1 MSGSAAVR
9 RFFILL
15 FAMLS
20 LVGCAASNSPA
31 VTSDISE
38 NYGDSAVVI
47 NDYTA
52 TFAGLGY
59 FDYNKISEKSGVSI
73 KTATYYPEELDLKL
87 LAGDSDVDIFFIN
100 SSSLD
105 RYKENELYSELN
117 SDVILNFNN
126 SCFDSYA
133 KACEYEGKTIA
144 MPASSSYWAL
154 LIPKSAIEET
164 GVTEKDV
171 EYIDDFLSFVR
182 NYEGE
187 RTAYTNG
194 SQLFYSLEG
203 QYERF
208 YCDIA
213 GKDINYMT
221 EEYFDLYE
229 KMLGGY
235 LRNGQTP
242 GAPEGFEHSITGDYS
257 NNSEK
262 ALCTFGYYSDAE
274 YFSDNRLNTNPD
286 VYLTQGSADFFDKWR
301 AFPIPKI
308 SEKITY
314 CSVGMSVAI
323 INPSSENKEAALKV
337 LETIAEN
344 YFDTARGVKY
354 SFLFADRS
362 AYPEYYHTDSDIFN
376 DYYEIFSNG
385 VVSTLSVDIAT
396 SRSEIDDY
404 QAGRLT
410 LEEAVAEY
418 QRQVDI
424 WLNE

>member
-1 MSGSAAVR
+1 
-9 RFFILL
+9 
-15 FAMLS
+15 
-20 LVGCAASNSPA
+20 
-31 VTSDISE
+31 
-38 NYGDSAVVI
+38 
-47 NDYTA
+47 
-52 TFAGLGY
+52 
-59 FDYNKISEKSGVSI
+59 
-73 KTATYYPEELDLKL
+73 
-87 LAGDSDVDIFFIN
+87 
-100 SSSLD
+100 
-105 RYKENELYSELN
+105 
-117 SDVILNFNN
+117 
-126 SCFDSYA
+126 
-133 KACEYEGKTIA
+133 
-144 MPASSSYWAL
+144 
-154 LIPKSAIEET
+154 
-164 GVTEKDV
+164 
-171 EYIDDFLSFVR
+171 
-182 NYEGE
+182 
-187 RTAYTNG
+187 
-194 SQLFYSLEG
+194 
-203 QYERF
+203 
-208 YCDIA
+208 
-213 GKDINYMT
+213 MT

-274 YFSDNRLNTNPD
+274 YFSDNRLNTDPD

-323 INPSSENKEAALKV
+323 INPASENKEAALKV

-362 AYPEYYHTDSDIFN
+362 AYPEYYHTGSDIFN

-396 SRSEIDDY
+396 SRPEIDDY
-404 QAGRLT
+404 QAGKLT

>member
-1 MSGSAAVR
+1 
-9 RFFILL
+9 
-15 FAMLS
+15 MLS

-105 RYKENELYSELN
+105 RYKENGLYSELN

-274 YFSDNRLNTNPD
+274 YFSDNRLNTDPD

-404 QAGRLT
+404 QAGKLT